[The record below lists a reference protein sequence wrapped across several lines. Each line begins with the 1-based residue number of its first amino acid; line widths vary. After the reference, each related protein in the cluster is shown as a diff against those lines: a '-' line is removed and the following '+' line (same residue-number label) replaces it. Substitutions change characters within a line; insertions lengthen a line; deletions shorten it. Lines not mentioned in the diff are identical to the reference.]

1 MASWVSWTE
10 GVEWERESS
19 IVVFP
24 SCGTW
29 RMVVGGLAIW
39 MPGADGPGDGPGDG
53 LGDGPEDGPGWCL
66 ENGEVALEGSSW
78 TIARVGLPTAL
89 ISRMVWSNKP
99 RTTELFSSKLS
110 VVS

>member
-1 MASWVSWTE
+1 MAPWVSWTE

-19 IVVFP
+19 IVMSP

-39 MPGADGPGDGPGDG
+39 MSLGADGVDGA
-53 LGDGPEDGPGWCL
+53 GWCL
-66 ENGEVALEGSSW
+66 DDECLDNGEVALEGFSW

-110 VVS
+110 IVS